1 MAGSRGKSNSP
12 KRSAKGI
19 NGADTVDPFLRRN
32 ADWKG
37 YVNVEFT
44 EKDKEQFD
52 GFADDPHL
60 VSEISAEVLLK
71 GYKITSVQVDDDQT
85 VRSTAFAAFAG
96 MPDEG
101 LAVSVWGDSLLNSIA
116 AVVFVVAIHARFDLS
131 KFVEPEVKK
140 SRRTFG

>member
-1 MAGSRGKSNSP
+1 MSGSRGKGSP
-12 KRSAKGI
+12 AKRSAKGI
-19 NGADTVDPFLRRN
+19 NSSATVDPFLRRN
-32 ADWKG
+32 AEWKG

-44 EKDKEQFD
+44 EGEKAQFD
-52 GFADDPHL
+52 AFSDDPSL
-60 VSEISAEVLLK
+60 VSEVSAQVLLK
-71 GYKITSVQVDDDQT
+71 GYKITSVQVDDDET
-85 VRSTAFAAFAG
+85 VRSTAFAAFVG

-101 LAVSVWGDSLLNSIA
+101 LAVSVWGGSLLNSIA